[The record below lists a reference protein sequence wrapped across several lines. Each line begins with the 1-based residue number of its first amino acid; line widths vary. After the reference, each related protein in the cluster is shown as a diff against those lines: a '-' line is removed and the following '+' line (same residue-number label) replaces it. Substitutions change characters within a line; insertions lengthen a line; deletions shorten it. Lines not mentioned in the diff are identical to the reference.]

1 MNPTPTL
8 TELQRAAY
16 EESSELQL
24 VMYICIAI
32 VAILILGN
40 HISAK
45 RKQKRSGERKRI
57 AGE

>member
-1 MNPTPTL
+1 MTPTPTL
-8 TELQRAAY
+8 VELQRVAY
-16 EESSELQL
+16 EESSELQV

-40 HISAK
+40 YLLAK
-45 RKQKRSGERKRI
+45 WKQKRSKERKRI